1 MFTGAERRS
10 VHPRE
15 SPDAIR
21 RLGTLLSA
29 DLLAASPVVCA
40 AVTLLVLLL
49 IIAACGSGGKQ
60 FDAKIALRYATHE
73 GRTVLLEV
81 APFEIGANHMRITVL
96 DSIEEPVATAN
107 ATVRLSRLESN
118 GLVAEATPHP
128 VGQNRLETD
137 VRLDDTGWWQT
148 EVVLSEKESASFYF
162 RLDPRAKPPLEI
174 APPDYQSDANAEGVY
189 QHALANYKS
198 LNTLKWREEL
208 TSGLLAPTGIGAW
221 VVTDGEAQR
230 PDRAHYHVLS
240 PGSSDY
246 DTYRVGSTTCSQD
259 RGRSWQCSSA
269 SSSDVLNLDYLRP
282 TAFKLG
288 REDVVDG
295 ENAQVV
301 LFYNPGQQAWYSW
314 WVGSET
320 GYLRR
325 QMMVAPGHYMLTEFF
340 DQNVPFAIEIPSEA
354 QVPGG

>member
-1 MFTGAERRS
+1 MLTGAERGS

-15 SPDAIR
+15 LPDAIR
-21 RLGTLLSA
+21 RLATLLSA
-29 DLLAASPVVCA
+29 DVLAASPVVCA
-40 AVTLLVLLL
+40 ALTLVVLLL
-49 IIAACGSGGKQ
+49 IIAACGSGGRE
-60 FDAKIALRYATHE
+60 FEAKIALRYATPE

-81 APFEIGANHMRITVL
+81 APLEVGDNRLRVTVL
-96 DSIEEPVATAN
+96 DSGEHPVAAAN
-107 ATVRLSRLESN
+107 ATLRLSRLESN

-128 VGQNRLETD
+128 VGQDHLEADFRLNE
-137 VRLDDTGWWQT
+137 TGWWQT
-148 EVVLSEKESASFYF
+148 EVVLGENESASFYF

-174 APPDYQSDANAEGVY
+174 APPDYQSDANGEGVY
-189 QHALANYKS
+189 QRALESYKS

-208 TSGLLAPTGIGAW
+208 TSGLLAPTGIGVW
-221 VVTDGEAQR
+221 VVTNAEAQR
-230 PDRAHYHVLS
+230 PDRVHYHVLS
-240 PGSSDY
+240 PGSSEY
-246 DTYRVGSTTCSQD
+246 DTYRVGATTCSLDHGQ
-259 RGRSWQCSSA
+259 SWQCSSA
-269 SSSDVLNLDYLRP
+269 SSSNVLNLDYLRP
-282 TAFKLG
+282 TAFTLG

-301 LFYNPGQQAWYSW
+301 LFYNPGQQAWYAW

>member
-1 MFTGAERRS
+1 MLTGAERGS
-10 VHPRE
+10 VHPRK

-21 RLGTLLSA
+21 RLVTLLSA
-29 DLLAASPVVCA
+29 DLLAASSVVRA
-40 AVTLLVLLL
+40 VVTLVVSLLL
-49 IIAACGSGGKQ
+49 IAACGSGGQ
-60 FDAKIALRYATHE
+60 EFEAKIALRYATQE

-81 APFEIGANHMRITVL
+81 APFDVGANRLRITVL
-96 DSIEEPVATAN
+96 DSNERPVAAN
-107 ATVRLSRLESN
+107 AKVRLSRLESN
-118 GLVAEATPHP
+118 GLVDEETTHP
-128 VGQNRLETD
+128 VDQDHLESD
-137 VRLDDTGWWQT
+137 VRLDNTGWWQT
-148 EVVLSEKESASFYF
+148 EVVLGERESASFYF

-189 QHALANYKS
+189 QHTLENYSS

-230 PDRAHYHVLS
+230 PDRVHYHVLS

-246 DTYRVGSTTCSQD
+246 DTYHVGATTCSLD
-259 RGRSWQCSSA
+259 RGESWQCSSA
-269 SSSDVLNLDYLRP
+269 SSSNVLNLDYLRP
-282 TAFKLG
+282 TAFALG

-301 LFYNPGQQAWYSW
+301 LFYNPGQQAWFAW